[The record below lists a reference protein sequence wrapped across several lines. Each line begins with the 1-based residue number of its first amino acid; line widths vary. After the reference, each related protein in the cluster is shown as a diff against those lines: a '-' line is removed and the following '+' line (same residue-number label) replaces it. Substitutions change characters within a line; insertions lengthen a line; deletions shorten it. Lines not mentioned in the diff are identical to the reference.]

1 MKKDGGEGEA
11 ARRGLEIPGAIN
23 EVGQLTEETARRLL
37 RTFEKSHPVRALRGS
52 QIATALAGS
61 VGFALFVVG
70 VEHAAGGIPVISNA
84 YGSMAVG
91 LVLLVAA
98 GALLKKLSE

>member
-1 MKKDGGEGEA
+1 M
-11 ARRGLEIPGAIN
+11 
-23 EVGQLTEETARRLL
+23 L
-37 RTFEKSHPVRALRGS
+37 RAFERSQPVRALRGS
-52 QIATALAGS
+52 QIATAMAAS

-70 VEHAAGGIPVISNA
+70 VEHAADDVPVISNA

-91 LVLLVAA
+91 LVLLAAA